1 MRVKSLLYMLL
12 DWVDLKVK
20 IKHPDSDIYYNVKN
34 VYPVYHKNQ
43 NVLCIEIERE
53 ENSNERS

>member
-1 MRVKSLLYMLL
+1 MLL

-20 IKHPDSDIYYNVKN
+20 IKHPDSNIYYNVNN
-34 VYPVYHKNQ
+34 VYPVYHNNQ

-53 ENSNERS
+53 VNQK